1 MINDIE
7 DIDASSY
14 KKVYLKKR
22 LKRRFG
28 DKIKFLRPHMHKC
41 ELVMAHKE
49 SDSGGR
55 ILNITH
61 TDSESEEDEAE
72 SQSFAAH
79 SNSQQHEMLEMIHS
93 AMNIHA
99 TLEKAQGVAEWPPRA
114 EDLTIQRSRDIVPTK
129 LFNFL
134 AWCTGLSQDFHSQER
149 VDVQADVENKLLSI
163 CQDMMFLS
171 SQGRKLTPKH
181 LSLGMAV
188 RHVTGSSSLIGLLN
202 GLGHCVSHSKV
213 LEHDTALAIQQLHG
227 DGLPPG
233 FCQEVF
239 TTLVWDNNDFGE
251 ETLSGKGTTHNTNG
265 IIIQRSLGD
274 DTDDNDSNPLI
285 SVAVTKSKQ
294 RTLQVPPTNI
304 IEYHGRPRHG
314 PAPSGSNVDEIF
326 QNQGREQEIPLN
338 KDLAFWLCKTVQK
351 LSGSVTPPVSKIGY
365 LPVIDASP
373 TDKSTVNTILSRS
386 VDIAN
391 KLSLQSIVVT
401 MDQAIYSK
409 AQEIRWQNE
418 EYTKRLILRLGEFHT
433 AMSFLSTI
441 GKRFRDAGLE
451 DISIESGIL
460 AQGSANGVMS
470 GHHYN
475 RSVRCHKL
483 VAEAMHR
490 LRFNEFLDSLTEE
503 EHLRVITSLIQLR
516 ESYPHSLID
525 EVRQKKLSNYYRI
538 MQTMY
543 RSAVK
548 NDEENGQGD
557 DSASDIDSDSE

>member
-1 MINDIE
+1 MKGLVACETDGHTLLKAAEFRKDEKLLLQLRGQDLVSIEVKYHKSCYQSYVRCVTYSYQKKTEEESGIMYAPSFKKFCDEVVQRRLIDNDEVVPINVLKNIFIKMINDIE

-14 KKVYLKKR
+14 KNMYLKKR
-22 LKRRFG
+22 LKQRFG
-28 DKIKFLRPHMHKC
+28 DKIKFLRPHMQKC

-99 TLEKAQGVAEWPPRA
+99 TLEKAQGVAAWPPRA

-134 AWCTGLSQDFHSQER
+134 AWCTGLSQDFHSQDR

-265 IIIQRSLGD
+265 IVIQRNLGD
-274 DTDDNDSNPLI
+274 DTDDNDSNPSI

-314 PAPSGSNVDEIF
+314 PALSGFNVDEIF
-326 QNQGREQEIPLN
+326 QNQGREQKIPLK
-338 KDLAFWLCKTVQK
+338 KDLAFWLCKTVQVEGEECNLLPSWTGFNQK

-418 EYTKRLILRLGEFHT
+418 EYTQRLFYVLE
-433 AMSFLSTI
+433 SFTQL
-441 GKRFRDAGLE
+441 
-451 DISIESGIL
+451 
-460 AQGSANGVMS
+460 
-470 GHHYN
+470 
-475 RSVRCHKL
+475 CHFCL
-483 VAEAMHR
+483 
-490 LRFNEFLDSLTEE
+490 
-503 EHLRVITSLIQLR
+503 Q
-516 ESYPHSLID
+516 
-525 EVRQKKLSNYYRI
+525 
-538 MQTMY
+538 
-543 RSAVK
+543 
-548 NDEENGQGD
+548 
-557 DSASDIDSDSE
+557 

>member
-1 MINDIE
+1 MYAPSFKKFCDEVVQRRLIDNDEVVPINVLKNIFIKMINDIE

-14 KKVYLKKR
+14 KNMYLKKR
-22 LKRRFG
+22 LKQRFG
-28 DKIKFLRPHMHKC
+28 DKIKFLRPHMQKC

-72 SQSFAAH
+72 SQSLTAH

-99 TLEKAQGVAEWPPRA
+99 TLEKAQGVTAWPPRA

-134 AWCTGLSQDFHSQER
+134 AWCTGLSQDFHSQDR

-239 TTLVWDNNDFGE
+239 ATLVWDNNDFGE

-265 IIIQRSLGD
+265 IVIQRNLGD
-274 DTDDNDSNPLI
+274 DTDDNDSNPSI

-314 PAPSGSNVDEIF
+314 PA
-326 QNQGREQEIPLN
+326 
-338 KDLAFWLCKTVQK
+338 
-351 LSGSVTPPVSKIGY
+351 LSGCT
-365 LPVIDASP
+365 L
-373 TDKSTVNTILSRS
+373 
-386 VDIAN
+386 
-391 KLSLQSIVVT
+391 
-401 MDQAIYSK
+401 
-409 AQEIRWQNE
+409 
-418 EYTKRLILRLGEFHT
+418 
-433 AMSFLSTI
+433 
-441 GKRFRDAGLE
+441 
-451 DISIESGIL
+451 
-460 AQGSANGVMS
+460 
-470 GHHYN
+470 
-475 RSVRCHKL
+475 
-483 VAEAMHR
+483 
-490 LRFNEFLDSLTEE
+490 
-503 EHLRVITSLIQLR
+503 
-516 ESYPHSLID
+516 
-525 EVRQKKLSNYYRI
+525 
-538 MQTMY
+538 
-543 RSAVK
+543 
-548 NDEENGQGD
+548 
-557 DSASDIDSDSE
+557 